1 MSGLVFKGDV
11 VYSTG
16 EYLPAPY
23 INKIFVKEE
32 GLEIESFIFLDDYN
46 DVDLMDS
53 DKNITNSKSE
63 YKNKVLGELNYYVLL
78 MEGFSPDIYKS
89 IIDRN
94 INPIVFYHK
103 YFEEIDK
110 DSEGYDGTAISLGL
124 LEVTDDEEVDFFDE
138 TGNRITAYLNK
149 ISTVA
154 YPPKETAGTFEKIN
168 YVFYFSSTFDYFSE
182 SEELE
187 REDFNSTLF
196 DLQFGDVSYEEVYR
210 DGTLFVQDTIKFF
223 DAAGDLYEK
232 VPLQSIES
240 EIYKLNLITHDDIKR
255 DIETLLN
262 DYSAEYN
269 SDAGNFDLKNVMNAI
284 YLTLEVHG
292 NSYDIVRRLEDIRK
306 SFPNK
311 TPIATVGKLYKRFS
325 QRLYNINKTLVES
338 ERLFKKISYN
348 TKIVNLL
355 EEGDLEPFSPSSDET
370 STCLYS
376 DWQCAQT
383 SFNPPDNSNI
393 CITGYFFFDYEKALR
408 TRSQISQFL
417 NVNRLE
423 SFGIHIPYENFQIE
437 NASIQRDSNTTIT
450 ADFAS
455 DSFPYVNSN
464 SYGDDCLITIDS
476 EFKENMVDSLYG
488 SDDGVDEMTASNG
501 YITSLVNRSYTG
513 IYDSVSDIP
522 DYRMICFEF
531 LEYLNEIVSPGA
543 SYEVNLTVT
552 DSSSQII
559 STMKM
564 AAESYLQQIKDY
576 LELAN
581 TECVFNNN
589 LGRFNEFFLEGA
601 LAVYASEPES
611 APWYTAAVSYALH
624 LDIFYDKYGGD
635 IDKIQNAAKE
645 ITAAINPKD
654 GTIDAIDN
662 FATNYA
668 NMIDAIY
675 GSFEE
680 SGTTEIQFSV
690 ILPIARILGGS
701 VVETGG
707 PGGGG
712 GVTSGGP
719 SGRVDLEKEDDES
732 DSERSF
738 TRSQLMG
745 DIG

>member
-11 VYSTG
+11 IYSTG

-23 INKIFVKEE
+23 INKIFVREE

-46 DVDLMDS
+46 DVDLVDS
-53 DKNITNSKSE
+53 DKNITNSKFE

-89 IIDRN
+89 IIDRDT
-94 INPIVFYHK
+94 NPIVFYHK

-110 DSEGYDGTAISLGL
+110 GSQEYDGTAISLGL
-124 LEVTDDEEVDFFDE
+124 IEAVGDKEVDFFSE
-138 TGNRITAYLNK
+138 TGNRITAYLNR

-154 YPPKETAGTFEKIN
+154 YPPKERAGTFEKIN

-187 REDFNSTLF
+187 RDDFNSTLF
-196 DLQFGDVSYEEVYR
+196 DLQFGDISYEEVYR
-210 DGTLFVQDTIKFF
+210 DGTLFVQDSVKFF
-223 DAAGDLYEK
+223 DVAGDLYEK
-232 VPLQSIES
+232 VPLQSIDS
-240 EIYKLNLITHDDIKR
+240 EVYKINSITHEDIKR
-255 DIETLLN
+255 DIENLLN
-262 DYSAEYN
+262 DYSVQYK
-269 SDAGNFDLKNVMNAI
+269 SDFGNFDLKNVMNAI
-284 YLTLEVHG
+284 YATLETHG
-292 NSYDIVRRLEDIRK
+292 NSHDVVVRLENIRK

-325 QRLYNINKTLVES
+325 QRLYRINKTITES
-338 ERLFKKISYN
+338 ERVFKKITYN

-355 EEGDLEPFSPSSDET
+355 EEGGLEPFSPSSDET

-423 SFGIHIPYENFQIE
+423 SLGIHIPYENFQIE
-437 NASIQRDSNTTIT
+437 NTSIQRDSSTTIT

-455 DSFPYVNSN
+455 DSFPYVNAN
-464 SYGDDCLITIDS
+464 SYGIDCLITIDS

-488 SDDGVDEMTASNG
+488 SDAGVDEMMASNG
-501 YITSLVNRSYTG
+501 YISSLVNRSYTG

-531 LEYLNEIVSPGA
+531 LEYLNGTVTPGTP
-543 SYEVNLTVT
+543 YEVKLTVT

-559 STMKM
+559 SAMKM
-564 AAESYLQQIKDY
+564 AAESSLQQIRDY
-576 LELAN
+576 QELAG
-581 TECVFNNN
+581 TECVFNSD

-624 LDIFYDKYGGD
+624 LDIFYNKYDGD
-635 IDKIQNAAKE
+635 MDKIQNAAKE
-645 ITAAINPKD
+645 ISAAINPKD

-668 NMIDAIY
+668 DMIDSVY
-675 GSFEE
+675 GDFED
-680 SGTTEIQFSV
+680 SDPVEIEFSV
-690 ILPIARILGGS
+690 NLPIARMLAFSSGFVGS
-701 VVETGG
+701 S
-707 PGGGG
+707 G
-712 GVTSGGP
+712 GVTEP
-719 SGRVDLEKEDDES
+719 EEETDLEMEDGIEETA
-732 DSERSF
+732 SE
-738 TRSQLMG
+738 LEE
-745 DIG
+745 I